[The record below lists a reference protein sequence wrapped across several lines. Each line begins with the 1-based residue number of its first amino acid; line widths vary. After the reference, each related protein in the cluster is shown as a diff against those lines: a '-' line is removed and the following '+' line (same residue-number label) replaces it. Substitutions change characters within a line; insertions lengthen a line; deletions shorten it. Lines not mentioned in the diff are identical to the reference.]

1 MWIIRYLLNSFLN
14 FTLSPLYFCMLFGR
28 LLKIFAP
35 EYKTPLCTQ
44 VRLMVGKY
52 RWFLFLVL
60 RPCTYALVRKSC
72 WFSITKS
79 IRGSMYW
86 HGTGK
91 ILSFLYRFL
100 HDALGPIPGI
110 ILITLFCNLN
120 ICCACVEFPPKI
132 IHIGKLVENMQSIP
146 YVGYQHLMYELSFLS
161 WSMPHLIYVLF
172 VLYEFSSSCY
182 CPYVYLKIWFVYF
195 IQNLIF
201 IGNI

>member
-52 RWFLFLVL
+52 RWFLFLVS

-72 WFSITKS
+72 WFSVTKS
-79 IRGSMYW
+79 IRDSVYW

-100 HDALGPIPGI
+100 HDALSPIPDI

-120 ICCACVEFPPKI
+120 ICCACVEFLPKI
-132 IHIGKLVENMQSIP
+132 IPYWRIGWKYAKYTIRRISTFNVWVKFLIMKHLKSEQLVFQ
-146 YVGYQHLMYELSFLS
+146 
-161 WSMPHLIYVLF
+161 
-172 VLYEFSSSCY
+172 
-182 CPYVYLKIWFVYF
+182 YL
-195 IQNLIF
+195 L
-201 IGNI
+201 